1 MSASRPLPACIHTSP
16 SFLAP
21 RPVVELSSSAG
32 HPHSH
37 PSPPGDASDCPQAPI
52 VHARTTAS
60 PDPANGPHLTSRAID
75 NTRPHGLRHGLPNLA
90 RPPWLNHFHATET
103 TLVCPRPFV
112 SCIPRQ
118 RVQYSPAVRHST
130 RIRFHGGGKKETGS
144 TRQSGSPCWG
154 PTMKAAPLAIAL
166 HDIEHQSGV
175 LQLTIRGPT
184 LLIDRRG
191 RTAALAMA
199 DGPPCPPL
207 PGPAI
212 AAGTTRG
219 TRGRA
224 KSGTG
229 QEDGTVDKRAED
241 SASAKSAESP

>member
-1 MSASRPLPACIHTSP
+1 
-16 SFLAP
+16 
-21 RPVVELSSSAG
+21 
-32 HPHSH
+32 
-37 PSPPGDASDCPQAPI
+37 
-52 VHARTTAS
+52 
-60 PDPANGPHLTSRAID
+60 
-75 NTRPHGLRHGLPNLA
+75 
-90 RPPWLNHFHATET
+90 
-103 TLVCPRPFV
+103 
-112 SCIPRQ
+112 
-118 RVQYSPAVRHST
+118 
-130 RIRFHGGGKKETGS
+130 
-144 TRQSGSPCWG
+144 
-154 PTMKAAPLAIAL
+154 MKAAPLAIAL

-184 LLIDRRG
+184 LLIDRHG

-212 AAGTTRG
+212 AAGTTKG

-229 QEDGTVDKRAED
+229 QEDGTVDKRVED